1 MTSWLDQA
9 LMGYLRAKGVHCS
22 TTIAGW
28 HRFFSEMVRQKPVG
42 IWLKN
47 GGWNTEVFGNRMELH
62 M

>member
-1 MTSWLDQA
+1 
-9 LMGYLRAKGVHCS
+9 MGYLRAKGVHCS

-47 GGWNTEVFGNRMELH
+47 GG
-62 M
+62 